1 MSWGFLTVHYYAL
14 CILVGII
21 LALIIGRRRYAQ
33 LGGNSDEIL
42 DVAIYAIPAGI
53 LGGRLYHVIT
63 SPDAYFGAGGHPLDA
78 LKIWQGGMGIW
89 GAISVGALVA
99 FVAFKQ
105 KVRSTTFSTLADAIA
120 PTLLFAQAI
129 GRVGNYFN
137 GELFGKPSS
146 LPWALSVPLAQR
158 PAGYERFTTFEPTF
172 LYEALWCVCAGIVL
186 IYLGRYFLAHPGV
199 SFFAYVS
206 LYTLGRT
213 WIETQRIDTA
223 HRLFGVRINV
233 WVSALLFVWSTTMVV
248 RRMAGP
254 RDAGREKG

>member
-1 MSWGFLTVHYYAL
+1 LSWGFLTVHYYAL

-248 RRMAGP
+248 RRMAGN
-254 RDAGREKG
+254 RDAGRGKG

>member
-248 RRMAGP
+248 RRMAGN
-254 RDAGREKG
+254 RDAGRGKG

>member
-1 MSWGFLTVHYYAL
+1 LSWGFLTVHYYAL

-172 LYEALWCVCAGIVL
+172 LYEALWCECAGIVL

-248 RRMAGP
+248 RRMAGN
-254 RDAGREKG
+254 RDAGRGKG